1 MARRARAGSTAGDS
15 AIDSAFKGMG
25 RAHRTAEAFVLET
38 LRDLIVRGELPA
50 GTRLLQTTIAARL
63 NVSTTPVREALRA
76 LAAEGLLD
84 FDPNRGA
91 IVRTVDLEEMYSIYE
106 IRLQLEPFAMRKAAV
121 YASEADIERAQ
132 RLHERMQKESDMGR
146 WAALNREFH
155 DVLSA
160 ATGNAPLGQLLS
172 SLHAADILYV
182 GFSLRART
190 QPTRAGN
197 DDHGALLEA
206 IRQRDPDRAA
216 RIAEQHVKATLD
228 VLSSARTEPT
238 TAMEKEAVS

>member
-1 MARRARAGSTAGDS
+1 MGDS
-15 AIDSAFKGMG
+15 AVDSALQGMG
-25 RAHRTAEAFVLET
+25 RSHQTAEAYVLET
-38 LRDLIVRGELPA
+38 IRDLIVRGELPA

-63 NVSTTPVREALRA
+63 NVSTTPVREALRE

-91 IVRTVDLEEMYSIYE
+91 IVRTVDLHEMSCIYE
-106 IRLQLEPFAMRKAAV
+106 IRLQLEPFAMRKAAEH
-121 YASEADIERAQ
+121 ATEADIERAQ
-132 RLHERMQKESDMGR
+132 RLHERMQGESDMGR

-155 DVLSA
+155 DLLAA

-190 QPTRAGN
+190 QPTLAGN
-197 DDHGALLEA
+197 DDHGTLLDA

-216 RIAEQHVKATLD
+216 QVAEQHVRATLD
-228 VLSSARTEPT
+228 VLSSSGTEPAQAT
-238 TAMEKEAVS
+238 DKEAIS

>member
-1 MARRARAGSTAGDS
+1 MASRVRSDTAMGES
-15 AIDSAFKGMG
+15 AIESAFRGMG
-25 RAHRTAEAFVLET
+25 RSHQTAVSYVLET
-38 LRDLIVRGELPA
+38 VRDLIVRGELPA
-50 GTRLLQTTIAARL
+50 GTRLLQTTLASQL
-63 NVSTTPVREALRA
+63 NVSTTPVREALRE

-91 IVRTVDLEEMYSIYE
+91 IVRTVDLAEMHSIYE

-121 YASEADIERAQ
+121 HATELEIERAQ
-132 RLHERMQKESDMGR
+132 RLHERMQRESDMGR

-190 QPTRAGN
+190 QPTLAGN

-206 IRQRDPDRAA
+206 IRDRDADRAA
-216 RIAEQHVKATLD
+216 RVAEQHVRATLD
-228 VLSSARTEPT
+228 VLSSGGTEQ
-238 TAMEKEAVS
+238 AQASDREGVS